1 MPIINK
7 AKRAKRLDA
16 KVNKAASK
24 AASKAAPKPK
34 RYTRKEALQDAKTNR
49 VVKKIKAPAVK
60 KITVKTKATK
70 KPLLAKRP
78 NPKPAPIKKKVA
90 PKKKVAA
97 KRTVVKKSDS
107 KAEYEKRLRSLNPSD
122 YDADVKR
129 KKQEDAK
136 RARYIKGAKAR
147 EAYNKKNSSS
157 KMKTMEYK
165 PKRDGI
171 PKMKTMEY
179 KPKRDGNPKSVLFNR
194 KKKK

>member
-16 KVNKAASK
+16 KVNK

-78 NPKPAPIKKKVA
+78 NPKPKTTKKPT
-90 PKKKVAA
+90 PKSNIG
-97 KRTVVKKSDS
+97 KSTAHRMRQVYNGDR
-107 KAEYEKRLRSLNPSD
+107 KAME
-122 YDADVKR
+122 
-129 KKQEDAK
+129 
-136 RARYIKGAKAR
+136 KAR
-147 EAYNKKNSSS
+147 KILANKRNK
-157 KMKTMEYK
+157 
-165 PKRDGI
+165 
-171 PKMKTMEY
+171 
-179 KPKRDGNPKSVLFNR
+179 
-194 KKKK
+194 